1 MIMKVLVA
9 IKLLFTYPKL
19 CITGRGGF
27 YLFPLERKLLD
38 QLRHQLMPHQVE
50 ILLSQLNEINL
61 IERDHLHRSIIMFY
75 VVKNFE
81 YSSERKNKFFSD
93 KSEYVIS
100 RIDFRLLNSEYKYRA
115 IFHVV
120 NGNLFSIE
128 FTANIE
134 NILRESEILITSL
147 GFAPEQPGLSGSS
160 PA

>member
-19 CITGRGGF
+19 CITGRGRF

-50 ILLSQLNEINL
+50 ILSSQLNEINL

-81 YSSERKNKFFSD
+81 YSSERKNKFF
-93 KSEYVIS
+93 
-100 RIDFRLLNSEYKYRA
+100 RIK
-115 IFHVV
+115 V
-120 NGNLFSIE
+120 NM
-128 FTANIE
+128 
-134 NILRESEILITSL
+134 
-147 GFAPEQPGLSGSS
+147 
-160 PA
+160 